1 MPRGSHSF
9 QFSTN
14 FSISSKFGIA
24 FKKKNMI
31 TYGANPVLYITDK
44 KKDDAK
50 NVYDFICEVSREKNM
65 LFLNTT

>member
-1 MPRGSHSF
+1 
-9 QFSTN
+9 
-14 FSISSKFGIA
+14 
-24 FKKKNMI
+24 MI